1 MAVLINGRYA
11 FKAYDNGSGGLGC
24 ILLPTPRAIGIVPGP
39 EQINQFAGNAM
50 LPAQRVNKGGE
61 AIRET
66 RLAPIAEDGA
76 EQDDGAFSQD
86 SGNKKFGETVIFTPT
101 LE

>member
-1 MAVLINGRYA
+1 MRISDWSSDVCSS
-11 FKAYDNGSGGLGC
+11 D
-24 ILLPTPRAIGIVPGP
+24 LPTPRAIGIVPGP

-66 RLAPIAEDGA
+66 RLAQIAEDCA
-76 EQDDGAFSQD
+76 AQDDGAFIKSRGD
-86 SGNKKFGETVIFTPT
+86 TKVVEPTVGRGSCRGRGV
-101 LE
+101 EYG